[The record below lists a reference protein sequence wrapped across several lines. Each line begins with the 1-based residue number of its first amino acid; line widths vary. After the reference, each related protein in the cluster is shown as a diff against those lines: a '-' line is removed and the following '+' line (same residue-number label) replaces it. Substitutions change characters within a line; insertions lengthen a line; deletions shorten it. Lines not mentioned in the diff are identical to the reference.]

1 MAVIFG
7 ALYLIYIY
15 SYYIHI
21 LIWIYAPLFILY
33 LKYVCGEN
41 SDTWKVVSCAVL
53 CCANVWV
60 CKTWCCVGETT
71 AWNLDQGLNI
81 LGQSQCICVGVSVCV
96 RRRQECLEASAL
108 LRNKFANRYS
118 VFNIQAQGFIFST
131 EICCCCCRC
140 RHHHHDAI
148 CGSPLTPS
156 PWPQL

>member
-1 MAVIFG
+1 MHGRNIWRTV
-7 ALYLIYIY
+7 LNIY
-15 SYYIHI
+15 
-21 LIWIYAPLFILY
+21 LFILY
-33 LKYVCGEN
+33 TYSDMDLCPIIYIVSKICVWRKLWHMKSGE
-41 SDTWKVVSCAVL
+41 L